1 MIADGKIY
9 FVARNGDAYVLEAG
23 TEFKQIAVNR
33 VTTQSEEFSATP
45 AISGGELFIRSNKH
59 LYCVSAKK

>member
-33 VTTQSEEFSATP
+33 VTTETEEFSATP